1 VAVTEPS
8 AAEEAAG
15 TPAET
20 CSPGLAC
27 LLIEREEAERL
38 AAMLKAI
45 ADPTRLQ
52 IFRLIERA
60 PAGEACVCELAD
72 CLGFRQPTVSHHLK
86 IMTDAGLLNRERR
99 GTWSWYSV
107 DYDGLNRVRAILD
120 PAFGRPAAAGAR
132 SSAAFGLAPTTVCTT
147 SPPR

>member
-1 VAVTEPS
+1 MAITES
-8 AAEEAAG
+8 GAAEVADETKAD
-15 TPAET
+15 T
-20 CSPGLAC
+20 CSPALAY

-52 IFRLIERA
+52 IFRIIERA
-60 PAGEACVCELAD
+60 PAGEACVCDLAD

-86 IMTDAGLLNRERR
+86 LMTEAGLLNRERR

-107 DYDGLNRVRAILD
+107 NHDGLNKVRAILD
-120 PAFGRPAAAGAR
+120 PSAGATM
-132 SSAAFGLAPTTVCTT
+132 AASNQV
-147 SPPR
+147 

>member
-1 VAVTEPS
+1 MSITAYGTPNAVG
-8 AAEEAAG
+8 EEAEAD
-15 TPAET
+15 T

-27 LLIEREEAERL
+27 LLIDREEAERL
-38 AAMLKAI
+38 AGMLKAI

-60 PAGEACVCELAD
+60 PTGEACVCDLAE

-86 IMTDAGLLNRERR
+86 LMTDAGLLNKERR

-107 DYDGLNRVRAILD
+107 NHSGLRKLRDILE
-120 PAFGRPAAAGAR
+120 P
-132 SSAAFGLAPTTVCTT
+132 SAH
-147 SPPR
+147 

>member
-1 VAVTEPS
+1 MAITELG
-8 AAEEAAG
+8 AAEAADEAG
-15 TPAET
+15 EGT

-38 AAMLKAI
+38 AVMLKAI

-52 IFRLIERA
+52 IFRIIERA
-60 PAGEACVCELAD
+60 PAGEACVCDLAD

-86 IMTDAGLLNRERR
+86 VMTEAGLLNRERR

-107 DYDGLNRVRAILD
+107 NYDGLNKVRAILD
-120 PAFGRPAAAGAR
+120 PAVGSLAMAASGQ
-132 SSAAFGLAPTTVCTT
+132 V
-147 SPPR
+147 

>member
-1 VAVTEPS
+1 MAITELS
-8 AAEEAAG
+8 AARASDEAKDD
-15 TPAET
+15 T

-38 AAMLKAI
+38 ALMLKAI

-52 IFRLIERA
+52 IFRIIEHA
-60 PAGEACVCELAD
+60 PAGEACVCDLAD

-86 IMTDAGLLNRERR
+86 IMTEAGLLNRERR

-107 DYDGLNRVRAILD
+107 NYDGLNRVRAILD
-120 PAFGRPAAAGAR
+120 PAVGALAADALNR
-132 SSAAFGLAPTTVCTT
+132 V
-147 SPPR
+147 